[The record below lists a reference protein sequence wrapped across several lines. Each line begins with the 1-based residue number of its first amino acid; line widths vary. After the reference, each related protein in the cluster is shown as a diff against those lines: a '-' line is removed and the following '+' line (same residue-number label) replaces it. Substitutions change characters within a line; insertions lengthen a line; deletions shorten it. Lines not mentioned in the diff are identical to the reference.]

1 MVSFAANSPLLTHFN
16 MENEIRA
23 VCRFR
28 VFASCLALSPMCK
41 KKKGGHVAL
50 SAIADLITCQDVL
63 NKNKG

>member
-16 MENEIRA
+16 MENEIGA

-41 KKKGGHVAL
+41 NGGHVAL

>member
-28 VFASCLALSPMCK
+28 VFASCLALCK
-41 KKKGGHVAL
+41 KKRGGHVAL